1 MQKIIILKKQ
11 AGKRLDKFLTEE
23 NLKLSRS
30 QIQKL
35 IKNKAITIN
44 NNLVSSHYKIKKGD
58 IILIDLNN
66 SEEKK
71 IEEEINQK
79 IIKPIIIKKTDEY
92 YIVNKSAN
100 LITHSAPQIKQK
112 TLSDILMEDFPELKK
127 IGDDPYRPGIVHRLD
142 KEASG
147 LMVIPRT
154 QDSFDNIK
162 KQFQNRTVKKT
173 YTALVYGKIDRLYD
187 DINFP
192 IKRSTQNGKMAA
204 LPETVKKEKNKQGR
218 QAISQFTVIK
228 NFINFTLLEVKI
240 KTGRTHQIRVHLA
253 AYGHPIVGDNLY
265 STKRT
270 REKNK
275 KINLNRIFLVA
286 NEIKFKNLKEE
297 EKEYKIELPN
307 ELLETLK
314 NCR

>member
-1 MQKIIILKKQ
+1 MRKIIILEKQ
-11 AGKRLDKFLTEE
+11 AGKRLDKFLAEE
-23 NLKLSRS
+23 NLKLSRN

-44 NNLVSSHYKIKKGD
+44 KNLVSSHYKIKKGD
-58 IILIDLNN
+58 IILIDFNN

-71 IEEEINQK
+71 IKEKINQK

-92 YIVNKSAN
+92 YIINKPAN

-112 TLSDILMEDFPELKK
+112 TLSDILMEDFLELKK
-127 IGDDPYRPGIVHRLD
+127 VGDDPYRPGIVHRLD

-162 KQFQNRTVKKT
+162 KQFQNRTIQKT

-192 IKRSTQNGKMAA
+192 IKRSTQNGKMVA

-240 KTGRTHQIRVHLA
+240 KTGRTHQIRVHLS

-265 STKRT
+265 STKKT

-286 NEIKFKNLKEE
+286 NKIKFKNLKEE
-297 EKEYKIELPN
+297 EKEYNIKLPN
-307 ELLETLK
+307 ELLEILK